1 MRVLLADCNTTDLA
15 NWTPTGDA
23 KLYSDLANRV
33 EGDASITLTKEDVL
47 HNYFGMRKYVSTF
60 SLRGN
65 SIHFFVRVNK
75 SLITERKVTGLEF
88 IVYDSDEN
96 SIRWVHSLTCPI
108 EIWDVYSCHYY
119 AYLNYPY
126 YPTAYPPN
134 VIRDY
139 AFNPDDCRSIEVR
152 FYTPD
157 PSVMIL
163 DKYMVNVDYITL
175 DSVGTWESN
184 LIQRRRYETVN
195 YYEAEN
201 KSVTAGTLL
210 AIPINPP
217 TEKVTAFL
225 DISGTTTVKI
235 YTAPDYDDLTKPRF
249 YAGAESFSDESK
261 PLLIEFVQNYIGLLF
276 TNDCTINKIKVQ
288 GIV

>member
-96 SIRWVHSLTCPI
+96 SIRWVHSLTYPI

-139 AFNPDDCRSIEVR
+139 AFNPDDCVSIEVR

-175 DSVGTWESN
+175 DSVGSWEGVLKTDVTLPEPQLLGKAEGVSVAANTDVFEEDLVAPTRGFFIVQVMVSSAAYPIVKKNGILAGLNESSDLTPNSWYEFWLAAEQGENFNIRFSADTTIN
-184 LIQRRRYETVN
+184 L
-195 YYEAEN
+195 
-201 KSVTAGTLL
+201 
-210 AIPINPP
+210 
-217 TEKVTAFL
+217 
-225 DISGTTTVKI
+225 KI
-235 YTAPDYDDLTKPRF
+235 YF
-249 YAGAESFSDESK
+249 
-261 PLLIEFVQNYIGLLF
+261 
-276 TNDCTINKIKVQ
+276 IKSL
-288 GIV
+288 